1 MAPAESLC
9 YKPELSFSSQEEKE
23 TVNRNRRKVEKRKKL
38 NLIESDEEDE
48 EECEIENVLS
58 PGTKVC
64 LFVPLTSMK
73 GSSELMSV

>member
-1 MAPAESLC
+1 MATAESLR
-9 YKPELSFSSQEEKE
+9 YKPELSFSSQEKE
-23 TVNRNRRKVEKRKKL
+23 TVNRNRRRLEKRKKL

-64 LFVPLTSMK
+64 LFLTFPILRH
-73 GSSELMSV
+73 GSTDV